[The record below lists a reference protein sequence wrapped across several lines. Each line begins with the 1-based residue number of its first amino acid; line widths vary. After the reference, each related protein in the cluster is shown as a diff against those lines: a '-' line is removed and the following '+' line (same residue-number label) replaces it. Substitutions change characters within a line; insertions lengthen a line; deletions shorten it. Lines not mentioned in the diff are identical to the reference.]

1 MPGSQSPGNTNRP
14 QGVCFPA
21 SRFGTLITKLDRVGW
36 EGFRDRKIAEGEE
49 KCDASVLT
57 KIPACPHLLRH
68 LCTWLGKLGSSC
80 CGLCPG
86 AWPCPSPLSLS
97 VGCKCVPDLQPY
109 NTVERG
115 ESGRTSRNASHT
127 VMIPPPRPGHRGALP
142 PGACTEAGASPTE
155 QGICSWNSE
164 GKSLG
169 RGRGFK
175 GAAPGGNGSEHCC
188 DHLAAHLG
196 SWRSS
201 ALAVRSGRRGGEGGV
216 VRTQLPEKGP
226 SAGQRNGQ

>member
-1 MPGSQSPGNTNRP
+1 MTLPGSQSPGNANRP

-36 EGFRDRKIAEGEE
+36 EGFRDRKIAEGEDNSALNE

-68 LCTWLGKLGSSC
+68 LCTWPGKLGSSC

-127 VMIPPPRPGHRGALP
+127 VMIPPPAPDTEGPCLRVLAQRPEPAPQSRASVPGTVRAKAWVGDAGSKGQLREVTAANTAVTIWRLISAAGGH
-142 PGACTEAGASPTE
+142 
-155 QGICSWNSE
+155 
-164 GKSLG
+164 
-169 RGRGFK
+169 
-175 GAAPGGNGSEHCC
+175 
-188 DHLAAHLG
+188 
-196 SWRSS
+196 
-201 ALAVRSGRRGGEGGV
+201 
-216 VRTQLPEKGP
+216 QLL
-226 SAGQRNGQ
+226 Q